1 MSEIITVTEGTGPVV
16 LAQPHGG
23 TQVPDPL
30 WQRLNPRGQ
39 RLEDTDW
46 HIAQLYDGLLPWATV
61 VRANIHRYVI
71 DVNRD
76 PGGVSLYPGQNTS
89 GLCPLTDFDGDP
101 IWLNGQA
108 PAADEIA
115 ERRDTYHAP
124 DHRALQAQLDR
135 RGSGPASGVWR
146 HADADYEAAVACA
159 REKGLRLPIVLG
171 N

>member
-1 MSEIITVTEGTGPVV
+1 MSEIVTVTEGTGPVV

-46 HIAQLYDGLLPWATV
+46 HITQLYDGLLPWATV

-89 GLCPLTDFDGDP
+89 GLCPLTDFDDDP
-101 IWLNGQA
+101 IWLNG
-108 PAADEIA
+108 
-115 ERRDTYHAP
+115 
-124 DHRALQAQLDR
+124 
-135 RGSGPASGVWR
+135 
-146 HADADYEAAVACA
+146 
-159 REKGLRLPIVLG
+159 
-171 N
+171 